1 MSTSSEARI
10 LDSEVNAEL
19 DRILQSRFLRESRQL
34 SALLSH
40 TVHETLAGRED
51 GLKEYSL
58 GLQVFHRPPDYDP
71 RSDAIVRV
79 QASLLRKRLT
89 EYYEHDGHHSRLRI
103 ELPRGGYVARFQTV
117 PIPEPLPPNPLEQPV
132 EAPAAN
138 NVAVQIPK
146 TGRAWRNLL
155 TGACAGILVTAAV
168 AFWLGRHPWPR
179 PESSSL
185 WGAFVGSKSSTF
197 VSFGVPLFYTGGEGF
212 FVRDIRINALTDREG
227 RVKQI
232 GEILGHSFRP
242 QEDIYTGIGDA
253 IGTHQVAQWLEQHG
267 VTTSLANANN
277 VGPSDIEDKN
287 LIVVSSARFQTLLH
301 NMKRTD
307 HFPFD
312 PSAGGGAFMVLNPL
326 PGELPRYHPTG
337 GVGVNTSYAVLSL
350 WRGKQPQNRTL
361 YLSGIETWSTQGAAQ
376 YAIDPDRLRDLQQ
389 RIDQDPPDG
398 PRGKKGPFFQVLI
411 RVEGKNNRVR
421 TSAYVTHR
429 YLPVE

>member
-1 MSTSSEARI
+1 MMSISSEDRV

-19 DRILQSRFLRESRQL
+19 DRILQSRFLRESKQL

-71 RSDAIVRV
+71 RNDAIVRV
-79 QASLLRKRLT
+79 QASLLRKRLA
-89 EYYEHDGHHSRLRI
+89 EYYEHDGHNSRLRI
-103 ELPRGGYVARFQTV
+103 ELPRGGYVARFQEV
-117 PIPEPLPPNPLEQPV
+117 PMPEHLPAPPDV
-132 EAPAAN
+132 EAR
-138 NVAVQIPK
+138 VAEVPVQMSR
-146 TGRAWRNLL
+146 TGRSWRSLL
-155 TGACAGILVTAAV
+155 IGACAGILVTAAT
-168 AFWLGRHPWPR
+168 ALWLTRHSWPR
-179 PESSSL
+179 PESPSL
-185 WGAFVGSKSSTF
+185 WGAFVGSKSSTV

-212 FVRDIRINALTDREG
+212 FVRDIHINALTDKEG
-227 RVKQI
+227 RVKRI

-253 IGTHQVAQWLEQHG
+253 IGTHQVAHWLEQHG

-301 NMKRTD
+301 NMNRTD

-312 PSAGGGAFMVLNPL
+312 PSSGGGAFIVLKPL
-326 PGELPRYHPTG
+326 PGELPRYYPTG
-337 GVGVNTSYAVLSL
+337 GVGVNTSYAVISL
-350 WRGKQPQNRTL
+350 WRGKQPHNRTL

-389 RIDQDPPDG
+389 RIDQDPLDG

-411 RVEGKNNRVR
+411 RVEGKNNRAR